1 LTGEQSKMPSKAIV
15 AIAALLAI
23 AGCSSASKRP
33 FDPGAFASVRTLE
46 MRDATDPVLLA
57 STSAKRVLE
66 YLEIGL
72 KGRGY
77 AICHDCQSDA
87 VATVT
92 VTVYST
98 KREGTR
104 DWIGWGNLN
113 YLEYG
118 QSVWTLGIVRNGET
132 IFQKRMSHNKAM
144 PIDQLTG
151 QQVRD
156 LLQQIPA
163 RQ

>member
-1 LTGEQSKMPSKAIV
+1 MHSKAIV
-15 AIAALLAI
+15 TIATLLAI
-23 AGCSSASKRP
+23 AGCSSASKRQ
-33 FDPGAFASVRTLE
+33 FDPSAFAPVRTVE
-46 MRDATDPVLLA
+46 MRDASDPVLLS
-57 STSAKRVLE
+57 STNAKRVRE

-72 KGRGY
+72 KSRGY
-77 AICHDCQSDA
+77 IVCSDCQSDA
-87 VATVT
+87 VATVI
-92 VTVYST
+92 VSEYST

-104 DWIGWGNLN
+104 DWVGSGNLN

-118 QSVWTLGIVRNGET
+118 KSVWTLSIVSNGET

-144 PIDQLTG
+144 PIDQLSG

-156 LLQQIPA
+156 VLQQIPA

>member
-1 LTGEQSKMPSKAIV
+1 MHSKAIV
-15 AIAALLAI
+15 TIATLLI
-23 AGCSSASKRP
+23 VAGCSSASKR
-33 FDPGAFASVRTLE
+33 FDPGAFAPVRTIGL
-46 MRDATDPVLLA
+46 RDASDPVWLS
-57 STSAKRVLE
+57 STNAKRVRE

-77 AICHDCQSDA
+77 IVCSDCQSDA

-92 VTVYST
+92 VSEYNT
-98 KREGTR
+98 KRESTR
-104 DWIGWGNLN
+104 DWVGWGNLN

-118 QSVWTLGIVRNGET
+118 KSVWTLSIVSKGET

-144 PIDQLTG
+144 PIDQLSG
-151 QQVRD
+151 QQVREA
-156 LLQQIPA
+156 LQQIPA